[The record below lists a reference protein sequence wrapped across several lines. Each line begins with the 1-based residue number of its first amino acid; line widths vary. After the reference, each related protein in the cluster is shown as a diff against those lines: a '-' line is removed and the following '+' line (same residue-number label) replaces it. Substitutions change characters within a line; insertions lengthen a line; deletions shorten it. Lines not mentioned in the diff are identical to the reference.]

1 MRESFFDAVEEGQRA
16 ALDAERNRKEIQE
29 VVEELD
35 AEIAGRSADRL
46 HVVRERGSEGVILG
60 DRVSGRVHQAL
71 LLVSG
76 EGRYP
81 LCKFQEGP
89 RGYPVEISYPGGFAA
104 PTDRASLVVALKDVL
119 STPAVGSI
127 FNHVLGPP
135 SDAEP
140 ESASG

>member
-16 ALDAERNRKEIQE
+16 ALDAERNRKEIRE
-29 VVEELD
+29 VVEELAAQI
-35 AEIAGRSADRL
+35 AEGSSHKLRI
-46 HVVRERGSEGVILG
+46 ERDFGNMILV
-60 DRVSGRVHQAL
+60 DPDSGRVHQAL

-76 EGRYP
+76 EVRHQ

-135 SDAEP
+135 SDTEP